1 MCKVKIIPKG
11 WGSELVF
18 ASNSDYCGK
27 VLQFDRAGAKCSMH
41 HHATK
46 HESWYC
52 LSGSFIINYM
62 NPATAERLQESFKPG
77 SVWHNAPGE
86 DHQIEC
92 FEPGQILEVSTA
104 DSPDDNYRVEP
115 GDSQDHEKVKIVEK
129 IMASAEGG
137 SYLVPP
143 ERGEG
148 VRYGLTCHDC
158 GHRWQA
164 LASWGSISAASAVV
178 AGFGESSPVT
188 GQRCPHCSAPVT
200 TAMWERRSELL

>member
-1 MCKVKIIPKG
+1 MSTVEIVKKG
-11 WGSELVF
+11 WGEERIF
-18 ASNSDYCGK
+18 ASTPDYAGK
-27 VLQFDRAGAKCSMH
+27 VLSFDRAGALMSMH
-41 HHATK
+41 HHVVK
-46 HESWYC
+46 SEHWYC
-52 LSGSFIINYM
+52 LTGRFIIYWID
-62 NPATAERLQESFKPG
+62 PATAERRQESFQPG
-77 SVWHNAPGE
+77 SVWKNAPGE

-143 ERGEG
+143 ELQEG
-148 VRYGLTCHDC
+148 VRCGLTCHDC
-158 GHRWQA
+158 GHRWHIA
-164 LASWGSISAASAVV
+164 DPGYTTEI
-178 AGFGESSPVT
+178 P
-188 GQRCPHCSAPVT
+188 RCPHCSAPIT